1 MSCRLVLPL
10 LLSLIVVPI
19 ALAQVD
25 PHLTTSR
32 QEGNFV
38 VNYYGA
44 RPDGTPCPPSVNALA
59 ISIDDGH
66 TIRGLHSLGFAR
78 ETDQAIAAVFAGAC
92 RVAFGGQ
99 VKVGMHHG
107 TNATITPTSAQV
119 IPTAPAYEG
128 LFSVQYEPII
138 CRVAP
143 CPPGAYAIM
152 DDAGNRLGRV
162 DALLIDGP
170 TGKTI
175 ARGEHLDWDSDIGMI
190 WLDDST
196 LAEMLHF
203 EAGESRARISL
214 KPVI

>member
-1 MSCRLVLPL
+1 MSYRLVLPL
-10 LLSLIVVPI
+10 LLSLIAVPV

-32 QEGNFV
+32 QEGSFI

-44 RPDGTPCPPSVNALA
+44 RPDGALCPPSVNALA
-59 ISIDDGH
+59 ISVDDGR
-66 TIRGLHSLGFAR
+66 TIRGLHSLGFA
-78 ETDQAIAAVFAGAC
+78 ENTDQAIAAVFTGAC
-92 RVAFGGQ
+92 RVAFDGQ
-99 VKVGMHHG
+99 LKVGMHHG
-107 TNATITPTSAQV
+107 TNATITPTSAQA

-152 DDAGNRLGRV
+152 DDAGNRLKRV
-162 DALLIDGP
+162 DALLIEGP
-170 TGKTI
+170 TGKAVI
-175 ARGEHLDWDSDIGMI
+175 RGEHLDWESDIGTI

-196 LAEMLHF
+196 RAEMLYF